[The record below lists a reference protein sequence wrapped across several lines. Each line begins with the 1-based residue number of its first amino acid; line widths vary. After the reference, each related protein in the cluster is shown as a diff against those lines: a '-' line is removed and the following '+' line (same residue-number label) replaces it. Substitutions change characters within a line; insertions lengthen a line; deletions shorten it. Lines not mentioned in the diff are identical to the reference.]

1 MESMFS
7 ATDGGAGA
15 TPMRHTSARPV
26 IWALQTEKIGDN
38 AQIDTLLG
46 ALDLPVTVKRLRM
59 QQHWQVDKPPIE
71 PGIGHLDQLASDPL
85 EPPWPDLVV
94 LSGRRSMNVALWLRQ
109 QSHGHTRLVLVGR
122 PHGLYESFDLI
133 VAAPQYRLAQRPNVI
148 NLALPLIE
156 PPRAAVSA
164 AVEAWREEF
173 ATLPGPLTAV
183 LVGGPALPFRFDAAV
198 AQQLVARVQATV
210 GGTGT
215 LYFCTSR
222 RTPAEVSCALARALS
237 QNGRLYQW
245 TPESARNPY
254 LGLLGLADRF
264 VVTGDSVS
272 MLVEVARLG
281 HPLAIFGLP
290 FGHGPRQLATR
301 LLACF
306 GTLGQARR
314 NARPQR
320 DITRVH
326 RALYRQGL
334 AVPLGKPFPLGRPA
348 AGAGV
353 DAELAAISARVRA
366 LLGFPATQAG
376 SVVPV
381 HRHAPL

>member
-7 ATDGGAGA
+7 ATDGSAGA
-15 TPMRHTSARPV
+15 TLMRHTSVRPV
-26 IWALQTEKIGDN
+26 IWALQTEKTGDN

-59 QQHWQVDKPPIE
+59 QQRWQVDKPPIE
-71 PGIGHLDQLASDPL
+71 PGIGHLDHPASDPL

-109 QSHGHTRLVLVGR
+109 QSHGRTRLVLVGR

-156 PPRAAVSA
+156 PPRAAISA
-164 AVEAWREEF
+164 AVEAWQEEF
-173 ATLPGPLTAV
+173 ATLPRPLTAV

-198 AQQLVARVQATV
+198 AQQLVARVQAATS
-210 GGTGT
+210 GTGT

-222 RTPAEVSCALARALS
+222 RTPAEVSCALARTLP

-245 TPESARNPY
+245 TPQSARNPY

-281 HPLAIFGLP
+281 HPLAIFELP
-290 FGHGPRQLATR
+290 FGHRPGQLATR
-301 LLACF
+301 LLAWF
-306 GTLGQARR
+306 RMLGHASRT
-314 NARPQR
+314 ARPQR
-320 DITRVH
+320 DITLVH

-334 AVPLGKPFPLGRPA
+334 AVPLGKPFPLHRPS
-348 AGAGV
+348 AGV
-353 DAELAAISARVRA
+353 DAELAAISVRVRA
-366 LLGFPATQAG
+366 FLRLPA
-376 SVVPV
+376 
-381 HRHAPL
+381 